1 VKHQISHDLRPD
13 QLEKAVR
20 RFAEVYCERFRQYQA
35 EASWRDPRTLDIS
48 FRVSGSALRGSVLLG
63 PGALEIEMK
72 VPLAFRLFKSRALRA
87 IEEEVRPWLAA
98 AGRGELP

>member
-1 VKHQISHDLRPD
+1 VKHQISHDLPPD
-13 QLEKAVR
+13 QLEKAVQ
-20 RFAEVYCERFRQYQA
+20 RFAEVYCERFRHYQV
-35 EASWRDPRTLDIS
+35 EASWRDPRTLDIN
-48 FRVSGSALRGSVLLG
+48 FRVAGTALRGSLVLG
-63 PGALEIEMK
+63 PQALEIEMK